1 MDLDWGGVWF
11 AVWTTA
17 KLLAWLTLMGYLAL
31 FMPAWT
37 GRCFRVAADQW
48 PSRRA
53 LASVLGFYLGTTL
66 LAIWWARLAAAFV
79 VLGVNPGTA
88 FFLLVSVL
96 LTAPAF
102 FEAKRKPARTF

>member
-1 MDLDWGGVWF
+1 MSLDWGGVWF
-11 AVWTTA
+11 AAWTTA

-31 FMPAWT
+31 FMPAST
-37 GRCFRVAADQW
+37 GRRFRVAADHW

-53 LASVLGFYLGTTL
+53 LWSVVGFYLGATC
-66 LAIWWARLAAAFV
+66 LAIWWVRLASAFV
-79 VLGVNPGTA
+79 MLGVNPGTV
-88 FFLLVSVL
+88 FFLLISLL